1 MRQSTLLQGSST
13 RIPFIQGLRGL
24 AVSLVVL
31 YHAGFLFNGGFI
43 GVDIFFVISGFV
55 IGQSLSREIVQ
66 TGRVSWSQFFFRR
79 ARRLIPAHSLTL
91 FITVIAYW
99 VLFGVESVATLTK
112 SLTSGSLFVSNFY
125 FFLERGYVDLASD
138 PLRNL
143 WSLSVEEQFY
153 FALPIIFLT
162 AGFKSTSNDQ
172 VRRKLLLI
180 GFVVMAI
187 SFVANVIL
195 VNHSLTFSVP
205 QFLLP
210 GRFAFFSPFTRAW
223 EFLVGL
229 LLALLGKDLV
239 SKVWYQFA
247 GGLSIAGLI
256 FAAWWL
262 DSWQPFPGWFALPV
276 VMASAILML
285 NSDQKTWFTKLLS
298 TRPLVYLGDISY
310 SLYLLHWPFLVIAKQ
325 KFGDEDRIVL
335 IAVLLSIFSSIA
347 VYKFVE
353 DPFRRKSWEKRKVFA
368 LLIAGFVLLP
378 IFIVRVPPNFVIQSE
393 IPTVVVAGEASEN
406 DFRSSRRNL
415 GSTVCLDAHK
425 QGLLENVS
433 KCVEGSDESMPL
445 VFLLGDSHAYSASE
459 GVIAAAKRNGFRVM
473 TWSRSGCP
481 FLITSSVN
489 RLCNYNRDGLLNAIK
504 SERPAAVLIVNGVNH
519 YFEGV
524 PDESFLPRGIRAR
537 IKSVAASYG
546 ETIEFLLQ
554 SKVPAALMYEVPN
567 MSRDER
573 ELSEFLLRREIVKAI
588 ERQIGNAEE
597 RYGLKV
603 SRVDPADLLCRDGV
617 CRSYD
622 SAGNLLYL
630 DGQHINADGA
640 LLISRLFDDVFMELK
655 K

>member
-1 MRQSTLLQGSST
+1 MLHGSST

-79 ARRLIPAHSLTL
+79 ARRLIPALSLTL
-91 FITVIAYW
+91 IITVIAYW

-153 FALPIIFLT
+153 FALPIIFLI

-239 SKVWYQFA
+239 SKVFYQFA

-276 VMASAILML
+276 VLASAILML

-298 TRPLVYLGDISY
+298 SRPLVYLGDISY

-347 VYKFVE
+347 VYQFVE
-353 DPFRRKSWEKRKVFA
+353 NPFRRKSWEKRKLFA
-368 LLIAGFVLLP
+368 LSIAGFVLLP
-378 IFIVRVPPNFVIQSE
+378 IFMVRIAPIFDVE
-393 IPTVVVAGEASEN
+393 IAKLEVVSPGSSTEEEMR
-406 DFRSSRRNL
+406 RSRISL
-415 GSTVCLDAHK
+415 GSNLCLDVHK
-425 QGLLENVS
+425 QGLPENIS
-433 KCVEGSDESMPL
+433 QCVEGSDESMPL
-445 VFLLGDSHAYSASE
+445 VFLLGDSHAYSVSE

-489 RLCNYNRDGLLNAIK
+489 RLCNGNRDYLLDAIK
-504 SERPAAVLIVNGVNH
+504 IEKPAAVLIVNGVNH
-519 YFEGV
+519 YFEGAR
-524 PDESFLPRGIRAR
+524 DESFVPRGSKAR

-554 SKVPAALMYEVPN
+554 SKVPTILMYEVPN
-567 MSRDER
+567 MNRDER
-573 ELSEFLLRREIVKAI
+573 ELSEFLLRREIAKAI

-597 RYGLKV
+597 RYGLEV
-603 SRVDPADLLCRDGV
+603 GRVDPADLLCRDGV

-622 SAGNLLYL
+622 SEGNFLYA
-630 DGQHINADGA
+630 DGQHLNADGA

>member
-1 MRQSTLLQGSST
+1 M
-13 RIPFIQGLRGL
+13 
-24 AVSLVVL
+24 
-31 YHAGFLFNGGFI
+31 
-43 GVDIFFVISGFV
+43 
-55 IGQSLSREIVQ
+55 
-66 TGRVSWSQFFFRR
+66 
-79 ARRLIPAHSLTL
+79 
-91 FITVIAYW
+91 
-99 VLFGVESVATLTK
+99 ATLTK

-276 VMASAILML
+276 VLASAILML

-347 VYKFVE
+347 VYQFVE
-353 DPFRRKSWEKRKVFA
+353 NPFRRKSWEKR
-368 LLIAGFVLLP
+368 
-378 IFIVRVPPNFVIQSE
+378 
-393 IPTVVVAGEASEN
+393 
-406 DFRSSRRNL
+406 
-415 GSTVCLDAHK
+415 
-425 QGLLENVS
+425 
-433 KCVEGSDESMPL
+433 
-445 VFLLGDSHAYSASE
+445 
-459 GVIAAAKRNGFRVM
+459 
-473 TWSRSGCP
+473 
-481 FLITSSVN
+481 
-489 RLCNYNRDGLLNAIK
+489 
-504 SERPAAVLIVNGVNH
+504 
-519 YFEGV
+519 
-524 PDESFLPRGIRAR
+524 
-537 IKSVAASYG
+537 
-546 ETIEFLLQ
+546 
-554 SKVPAALMYEVPN
+554 
-567 MSRDER
+567 
-573 ELSEFLLRREIVKAI
+573 
-588 ERQIGNAEE
+588 
-597 RYGLKV
+597 
-603 SRVDPADLLCRDGV
+603 
-617 CRSYD
+617 
-622 SAGNLLYL
+622 
-630 DGQHINADGA
+630 
-640 LLISRLFDDVFMELK
+640 
-655 K
+655 

>member
-1 MRQSTLLQGSST
+1 MLHGSST

-55 IGQSLSREIVQ
+55 IGQSLSREIAH
-66 TGRVSWSQFFFRR
+66 TGKVNWSQFFFRR
-79 ARRLIPAHSLTL
+79 ARRLIPALSITL
-91 FITVIAYW
+91 FLTVIANW
-99 VLFGVESVATLTK
+99 ALFGIKSVASLTK

-153 FALPIIFLT
+153 FALPIIFLI
-162 AGFKSTSNDQ
+162 AGLKSTSNDQ
-172 VRRKLLLI
+172 LRRKLILVGL
-180 GFVVMAI
+180 VVMVI

-195 VNHSLTFSVP
+195 VNHSLTFSIP

-229 LLALLGKDLV
+229 LIALLGKDLV
-239 SKVWYQFA
+239 SKVLYQLV
-247 GGLSIAGLI
+247 GGLSVVGLI

-276 VMASAILML
+276 VLASAILML
-285 NSDQKTWFTKLLS
+285 NPDQKTWFTKLLS
-298 TRPLVYLGDISY
+298 MRPLVYLGDISY
-310 SLYLLHWPFLVIAKQ
+310 SLYLLHWPLLVIAKQ
-325 KFGDEDRIVL
+325 KFDDEDRIVL
-335 IAVLLSIFSSIA
+335 IAVLLSVFSSI
-347 VYKFVE
+347 VMYQFVE
-353 DPFRRKSWEKRKVFA
+353 NPFRRKSWDKRKVFA
-368 LLIAGFVLLP
+368 LSIAGFVLMP
-378 IFIVRVPPNFVIQSE
+378 IFVVRIAPVFDGEIAKSE
-393 IPTVVVAGEASEN
+393 VVSPSNSSDKETR
-406 DFRSSRRNL
+406 RSRISL
-415 GSTVCLDAHK
+415 GSSLCLDVYK
-425 QGLLENVS
+425 QGLPKNILQ
-433 KCVEGSDESMPL
+433 CVEGSDESMPL
-445 VFLLGDSHAYSASE
+445 VFLLGDSHAYSVSE

-489 RLCNYNRDGLLNAIK
+489 RLCNGNRDYLLNAIK
-504 SERPAAVLIVNGVNH
+504 IEKPEAVLIVNGVNH
-519 YFEGV
+519 YFEGAR
-524 PDESFLPRGIRAR
+524 DESFVPRGSKAR

-546 ETIEFLLQ
+546 ETIDFLLQ
-554 SKVPAALMYEVPN
+554 SKVPAVLMYEVPN
-567 MSRDER
+567 MNRDER
-573 ELSEFLLRREIVKAI
+573 VLSEFLLRREIVNAI
-588 ERQIGNAEE
+588 ERQIGKAEE

-603 SRVDPADLLCRDGV
+603 ARVDPADLLCLDGV

-622 SAGNLLYL
+622 SAGNSLYL

-640 LLISRLFDDVFMELK
+640 LLLSRLFDDVFAELK
-655 K
+655 S

>member
-1 MRQSTLLQGSST
+1 MLHGSST

-79 ARRLIPAHSLTL
+79 ARRLIPALSLTL

-153 FALPIIFLT
+153 FALPIIFLI

-180 GFVVMAI
+180 GFVVMVI

-276 VMASAILML
+276 VLASAILML

-335 IAVLLSIFSSIA
+335 IAVLLSIFLSIA
-347 VYKFVE
+347 VYQFVE
-353 DPFRRKSWEKRKVFA
+353 NPFRRKSWEKRKVFA
-368 LLIAGFVLLP
+368 LSIAGFVLLP
-378 IFIVRVPPNFVIQSE
+378 IFMVRIAPIFDVE
-393 IPTVVVAGEASEN
+393 IAKFEVVSPGSSTEEEMR
-406 DFRSSRRNL
+406 RSRISL
-415 GSTVCLDAHK
+415 GSNLCLDVHK
-425 QGLLENVS
+425 QGLPENIS
-433 KCVEGSDESMPL
+433 QCVEGSDESMPL
-445 VFLLGDSHAYSASE
+445 VFLLGDSHAYSVSE

-473 TWSRSGCP
+473 TWSRSQCP
-481 FLITSSVN
+481 FLLRSSPN
-489 RLCNYNRDGLLNAIK
+489 RLCNGNRDYLLNAIRTENPK
-504 SERPAAVLIVNGVNH
+504 AVLIVNGINH
-519 YFEGV
+519 YLDGV
-524 PDESFLPRGIRAR
+524 KDESFIARGIRTRLVGVA
-537 IKSVAASYG
+537 KSYE
-546 ETIEFLLQ
+546 ETVEYLSENSIRT
-554 SKVPAALMYEVPN
+554 VLMFEVPN
-567 MSRDER
+567 MNRDKR
-573 ELSEFLLRREIVKAI
+573 DLSDFLLRSEIIDSI
-588 ERQIGNAEE
+588 EKRMRQVED
-597 RYGLKV
+597 RVGLKV
-603 SRVDPADLLCRDGV
+603 LRIDPADLLCLDGV

-622 SAGNLLYL
+622 SEGNPLYA
-630 DGQHINADGA
+630 DGQHLNADGA